1 MGNKRQPVETKKAK
15 KKGRPSLLDLQKRSL
30 RLQKQQ
36 EEQNRNP
43 NPNPSNPSR
52 NSSPSL
58 KFATRRSTRRN
69 PNPSPGLEEEDDEE
83 EEEEEESNGK
93 RKEKKLKLV
102 LRIPNGSDL
111 DGSGPGSDADG
122 GGSRKK
128 RKIGAVET
136 AAQNS
141 NSKATDEEAPAGNQS
156 DSGPTTPLPDKKLLV
171 FILDRLQKKDTYAV
185 FSEPVDPE
193 ELPDYHDIIKHPMD
207 FGTVRKKLDSG
218 AYENLEQFESDIFL
232 ISSNAMRYNS
242 PDTIYFRQARAIQEL
257 AKKDFENLR
266 QESDDD
272 EQEPKTVRRGR
283 PSVKNLMKRIGRPPA
298 DRTGSDF
305 SSDATLANARDG
317 VHGSNLTR
325 DVARKGSST
334 DKPSVMDASRGN
346 NQHKLER
353 NEEYSGSPLKGIPM
367 RHWKKISVIDE
378 NRRNTYNEPLQPTGF
393 QEPPILTAFD
403 GDRKLLMPV
412 GLYMEHAYARS
423 LARFAANLGPTVWGI
438 AAKRIERILP
448 PGTKFGPGWIG
459 ESEEPNKFHPP
470 LLSSSPCSSSQV
482 KTSHVTTVSGGE
494 QHPESREL
502 VPNNSTESSDLV
514 KNESKFGVSS
524 GDMQPNNTLQVCQ
537 NSTMQHLRNG
547 FNPNSGY
554 VFNLQS
560 QAMKMMQHMKSP
572 NHVLDM
578 ASRSRV
584 NNSFVKSHP
593 PHTQP
598 VKEEK
603 SRLVVENSDA
613 VNSGSSNS
621 EGQCQVSPLN
631 TKPGLIPPDLNAD
644 FRSPGSPVSG
654 VLADSKQKQPH
665 LALQL

>member
-128 RKIGAVET
+128 RKIGAVEL
-136 AAQNS
+136 AN
-141 NSKATDEEAPAGNQS
+141 P
-156 DSGPTTPLPDKKLLV
+156 
-171 FILDRLQKKDTYAV
+171 RKDTYAV

-524 GDMQPNNTLQVCQ
+524 GDMQPNNTLQQ
-537 NSTMQHLRNG
+537 
-547 FNPNSGY
+547 
-554 VFNLQS
+554 
-560 QAMKMMQHMKSP
+560 
-572 NHVLDM
+572 
-578 ASRSRV
+578 
-584 NNSFVKSHP
+584 
-593 PHTQP
+593 
-598 VKEEK
+598 
-603 SRLVVENSDA
+603 
-613 VNSGSSNS
+613 
-621 EGQCQVSPLN
+621 
-631 TKPGLIPPDLNAD
+631 
-644 FRSPGSPVSG
+644 
-654 VLADSKQKQPH
+654 
-665 LALQL
+665 